1 MSEVK
6 SFKMVGGDEVVAE
19 VTDTIYGNPIFATK
33 NSGAEKGEITG
44 YTVRRPHILQFQPMP
59 NGNIG
64 LAFIPWTLSNPTIE
78 RLNLPVSALIIP
90 PFDPSPNVT
99 KQYLE
104 QTSGIALVTPGTR
117 IST

>member
-1 MSEVK
+1 MSNSVR
-6 SFKMVGGDEVVAE
+6 SFKLVGGDEVVAE
-19 VTDTIYGNPIFATK
+19 VTDIQYEYIHHELGSSKGNII
-33 NSGAEKGEITG
+33 S

-64 LAFIPWTLSNPTIE
+64 LAFVPWTLSNPTIE
-78 RLNLPVSALIIP
+78 RLNLPVSALIVP

-104 QTSGIALVTPGTR
+104 QTSGITLVTPGTR